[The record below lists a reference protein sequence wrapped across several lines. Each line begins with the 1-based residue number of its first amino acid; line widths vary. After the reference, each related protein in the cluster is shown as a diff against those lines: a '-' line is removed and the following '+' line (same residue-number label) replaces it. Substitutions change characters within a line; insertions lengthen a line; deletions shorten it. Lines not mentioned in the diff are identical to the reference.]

1 MHVAHVTPVHDV
13 ADQLLQVLTRQPAGL
28 FSDFDGTLSPMAP
41 TPDGASI
48 APGVREVLNALTRR
62 IEIVGIVTG
71 RAVDDARGR
80 VGVTDLLYVGNH
92 GLEWA
97 EPGVHVDHPVGIA
110 AANSIGTALRQ
121 IREEVEAAL
130 TLQGLVFEDKRLSGS
145 IHYRL
150 SEDPV
155 TMGLALGEITERVA
169 NTHGLHVASGK
180 MVYELRPT
188 ASVSKGTALREIAL
202 QRKLQG
208 AVFLGDDVTDV
219 DGFRAL
225 RQLREGERLST
236 LAVGV
241 LTPDTAPSVIAES
254 DVLLDGVED
263 VVRTLE
269 ALDLLLANTGRT
281 RVLEHES

>member
-1 MHVAHVTPVHDV
+1 MPVALVAPVQDV
-13 ADQLLQVLTRQPAGL
+13 ADQLFQILTQEPAGL

-41 TPDGASI
+41 TPDSASL
-48 APGVREVLNALTRR
+48 APGVRDVLKALTRR
-62 IEIVGIVTG
+62 IELVGIVTG
-71 RAVDDARGR
+71 RAVDDARAR
-80 VGVTDLLYVGNH
+80 VGVADLLYVGNH

-97 EPGVHVDHPVGIA
+97 EPGVHVDHPVGVA
-110 AANSIGTALRQ
+110 AATSIATALRQ
-121 IREEVEAAL
+121 IRAEVEASL
-130 TLQGLVFEDKRLSGS
+130 PLGGLVFEDKRLSGS

-169 NTHGLHVASGK
+169 NTQGLHVASGK

-202 QRKLQG
+202 QRNLQG

-225 RQLREGERLST
+225 RQLRQEERLST

-263 VVRTLE
+263 VVRMLE
-269 ALDLLLANTGRT
+269 VLDRLLAEKGRT
-281 RVLEHES
+281 RNPGA

>member
-1 MHVAHVTPVHDV
+1 MPVAHVTPVED
-13 ADQLLQVLTRQPAGL
+13 AAARLYRVLSHEPASL

-41 TPDGASI
+41 TPDGASL
-48 APGVREVLNALTRR
+48 APGVRDVLKALARR
-62 IEIVGIVTG
+62 IELVGIVTG
-71 RAVDDARGR
+71 RAVNDARER
-80 VGVTDLLYVGNH
+80 VGVPELLYVGNH

-97 EPGVHVDHPVGIA
+97 ERGVHVDHPVGIA
-110 AANSIGTALRQ
+110 AADSISTALHQ
-121 IREEVEAAL
+121 IGAEIGS
-130 TLQGLVFEDKRLSGS
+130 TLGLGGLVFEDKRLSGS

-155 TMGLALGEITERVA
+155 TMGVALGAITERVA
-169 NTHGLHVASGK
+169 NAHGLHVASGK

-188 ASVSKGTALREIAL
+188 ASVSKGTALREIVL
-202 QRKLQG
+202 QRNLRS

-225 RQLREGERLST
+225 RALREGEGLPT

-254 DVLLDGVED
+254 DLLLDGVDD
-263 VVRTLE
+263 VVRTLN
-269 ALDLLLANTGRT
+269 ALDHLLAADRIRATE
-281 RVLEHES
+281 LES

>member
-1 MHVAHVTPVHDV
+1 MPVAPVNPVHDV
-13 ADQLLQVLTRQPAGL
+13 AERVGLVLAHKPSGL

-41 TPDGASI
+41 TPDGALLAS
-48 APGVREVLNALTRR
+48 GVRDVLLALTSR
-62 IEIVGIVTG
+62 IGLVGIVTG
-71 RAVDDARGR
+71 RAVDDARSR
-80 VGVTDLLYVGNH
+80 VDVPDLLYVGNH

-97 EPGVHVDHPVGIA
+97 ERGVHVDHPVGIA
-110 AANSIGTALRQ
+110 AAASISSALEQ
-121 IREEVEAAL
+121 IREEIGTAN
-130 TLQGLVFEDKRLSGS
+130 TLAGLVFEDKRLSGS

-155 TMGLALGEITERVA
+155 ETGVTLGTITERVA
-169 NTHGLHVASGK
+169 AAHGLHVASGK

-188 ASVSKGTALREIAL
+188 ASVNKGTALREIAVE
-202 QRKLQG
+202 RKLRS

-225 RQLREGERLST
+225 RELRESEGLET

-254 DVLLDGVED
+254 DILLDGVDD
-263 VVRTLE
+263 VVRMLN
-269 ALDLLLANTGRT
+269 ALNQLLIDQGRT
-281 RVLEHES
+281 STSGA